1 MEDKLKLVI
10 ITGMSGAGKTVAM
23 QCFEDMG
30 YFCIDNMPPGLF
42 TKFLEVVRE
51 NGAIKKIAMVVDLRS
66 RSFFKESEE
75 MLEKAQNMDSLD
87 FSILFLDASEEE
99 LVSRYKETRRNHP
112 LAQDGRILEGI
123 QKEKEMLY
131 RLREEAQVVIDTSHL
146 SARELKEKILEIYQ
160 NATDNPFHLQLMSF
174 GFKHGIPIDADV
186 VMDVRFLPNP
196 YYIDNLRDK
205 TGEDAEVYDYVMSFP
220 ETEEFYE
227 KLKSLLDTAIPGY
240 QEEGKKS
247 VTIAIGCTGGH
258 HRSVAITERLS
269 HDFKEEGYI
278 VNTSHRDK
286 LID

>member
-196 YYIDNLRDK
+196 YYIDRLRDK